1 MPSSILPVVVI
12 VHRVGELVFVTILF
26 HSIETTPALTLVRV
40 VSVACHSSIDQ
51 IVCTSLVLFIG
62 RFVPFAC
69 TLPVPF
75 GTRFIL
81 ILDELPVAVS
91 VIVPVPPANWW

>member
-1 MPSSILPVVVI
+1 MSTRVYAALWEFCKIPSVPTFTHSTAILPADTRDIVVSLACQSSIEP
-12 VHRVGELVFVTILF
+12 
-26 HSIETTPALTLVRV
+26 
-40 VSVACHSSIDQ
+40 

-81 ILDELPVAVS
+81 MLDELPVAVS
-91 VIVPVPPANWW
+91 VIVPVPPAT